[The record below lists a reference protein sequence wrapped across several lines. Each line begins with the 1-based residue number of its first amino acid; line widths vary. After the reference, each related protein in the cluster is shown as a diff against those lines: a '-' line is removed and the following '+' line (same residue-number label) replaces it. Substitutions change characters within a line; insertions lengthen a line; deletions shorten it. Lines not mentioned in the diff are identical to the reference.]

1 MEIEIL
7 GSGGC
12 ITTPVPG
19 CRCKVCVEAREKG
32 MPYSRT
38 GPSIFLHGPDVLID
52 TPEEIKEQ
60 INRSRIQ
67 KIEAAFYSHWH
78 PDHVAGLRVW
88 ETMNYDFRNYP
99 AENRVTD
106 LYFPEQVALD
116 FRERLGYW
124 GHFLY
129 LEHIK
134 VIRIHELKDGD
145 TVTINGT
152 RILPFRLKE
161 GYVYAFLFDDG
172 VSKVLIAPDDIN
184 GWEPPEFVKNVD
196 LAVAP
201 MGILEKDPFTNE
213 RKINENHP
221 VLKSEATF
229 EETLEI
235 VKQINAKRTI
245 LTHIEEPD
253 GISYDELKE
262 LEKALIDLRIEFAYD
277 NMLVIP

>member
-1 MEIEIL
+1 LEIEIL

-19 CRCKVCVEAREKG
+19 CKCRVCTEAREKG
-32 MPYSRT
+32 IPYSRT
-38 GPSIFLHGPDVLID
+38 GPSIFVHGPDVLID

-60 INRSRIQ
+60 INRSRIK

-99 AENRVTD
+99 AKNRLTD
-106 LYFPEQVALD
+106 IYLPEQVVLY
-116 FRERLGYW
+116 FQKRLGYW

-129 LEHIK
+129 LERLK

-145 TVTINGT
+145 TVTIKGT

-161 GYVYAFLFDDG
+161 DYIYAFLFEDEA
-172 VSKVLIAPDDIN
+172 SKVLIAPDDIN
-184 GWEPPEFVKNVD
+184 GWEPPEFVKNAD
-196 LAVAP
+196 LAVVP
-201 MGILEKDPFTNE
+201 MGILEKDPFTHE
-213 RKINENHP
+213 RKIDVNHP

-235 VKQINAKRTI
+235 VEKINAKKNNFNSHRRT
-245 LTHIEEPD
+245 
-253 GISYDELKE
+253 
-262 LEKALIDLRIEFAYD
+262 
-277 NMLVIP
+277 